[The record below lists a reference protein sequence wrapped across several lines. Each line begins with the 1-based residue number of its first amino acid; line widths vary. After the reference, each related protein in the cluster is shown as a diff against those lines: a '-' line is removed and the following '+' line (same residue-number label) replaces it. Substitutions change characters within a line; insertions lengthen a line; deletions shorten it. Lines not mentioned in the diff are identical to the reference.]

1 MKIGEKHFQSI
12 WVKEN
17 DPSTIQVIDQRYLPF
32 QFIIKDLKSPE
43 DAIYAISE
51 MVVRGAPLIGVT
63 AAFGVYLAV
72 LKYKNS
78 KNAEIRIQESVNK
91 IRDSRPTAVNLATA
105 VDIMLKAIQCGQNM
119 DEKLQISFDTAVR
132 FMEVEALASK
142 NIGTIWQRYSGTNC

>member
-1 MKIGEKHFQSI
+1 MKIGNTHFQSI

-17 DPSTIQVIDQRYLPF
+17 DPGTIQVIDQRYLPF

-72 LKYKNS
+72 LKYKFRN
-78 KNAEIRIQESVNK
+78 R
-91 IRDSRPTAVNLATA
+91 
-105 VDIMLKAIQCGQNM
+105 
-119 DEKLQISFDTAVR
+119 
-132 FMEVEALASK
+132 
-142 NIGTIWQRYSGTNC
+142 